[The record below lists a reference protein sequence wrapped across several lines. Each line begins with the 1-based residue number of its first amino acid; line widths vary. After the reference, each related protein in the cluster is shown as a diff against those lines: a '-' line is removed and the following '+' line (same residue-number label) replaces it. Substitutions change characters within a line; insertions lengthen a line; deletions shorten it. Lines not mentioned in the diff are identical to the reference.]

1 MGLETAVLMTAA
13 VALTAIAVG
22 GALQRVSGMGV
33 GMIAAPTLSL
43 LAGPVAGV
51 TLSNVAASVSA
62 AILFLLLRKD
72 VDWPRFVRLAPLLVA
87 GSFLGAAAVRALDVH
102 WLEIL
107 LGVSVLVAVAA
118 VLGLQQRF
126 TARSGGAVFAS
137 GAVAGFMNTTAGI
150 AGPALAV
157 YAVAS
162 RWDQRSWA
170 ATLQPVFLLANLT
183 SLATKSLFGAAVPA
197 GLHVPWP
204 VWAAV
209 VVAGPI
215 GILIGSVIARRV
227 DASRARA
234 LAIGLAG
241 AGGVVALVKGLLG
254 LAGH

>member
-1 MGLETAVLMTAA
+1 MGPTEALTLAA

-33 GMIAAPTLSL
+33 GMIAAPTLSVL
-43 LAGPVAGV
+43 LGPVAGV

-62 AILFLLLRKD
+62 LVLFLLLRRH

-87 GSFLGAAAVRALDVH
+87 GSLAGAWAVSALDAH

-107 LGVSVLVAVAA
+107 LGASVLVAVAA

-126 TARSGGAVFAS
+126 AARGDGAVFAS

-197 GLHVPWP
+197 GLHVPWQ

-209 VVAGPI
+209 VVGGPV
-215 GILIGSVIARRV
+215 GVLIGSAVARRV
-227 DASRARA
+227 DASSARA
-234 LAIGLAG
+234 LAIGLA
-241 AGGVVALVKGLLG
+241 AVGGVVALVRGVTGVLG
-254 LAGH
+254 

>member
-1 MGLETAVLMTAA
+1 MGLEAALLTMTA
-13 VALTAIAVG
+13 VALAAIAVG
-22 GALQRVSGMGV
+22 GALQRISGMGV

-43 LAGPVAGV
+43 LFGPVAGV

-62 AILFLLLRKD
+62 VILFLLLRKD
-72 VDWPRFVRLAPLLVA
+72 VDWLRFLRLAPLLVA
-87 GSFLGAAAVRALDVH
+87 GSFAGAAAVRVLDAH

-107 LGVSVLVAVAA
+107 LGASVLVAVAA

-126 TARSGGAVFAS
+126 TAQGNGAVFAS

-183 SLATKSLFGAAVPA
+183 SLGTKALFGTTLPP

-209 VVAGPI
+209 VVGGPL
-215 GILIGSVIARRV
+215 GVLVGSLIARRV
-227 DASRARA
+227 DASRAR
-234 LAIGLAG
+234 LIAICLAG
-241 AGGVVALVKGLLG
+241 VGGTVALVRGLTGLLG
-254 LAGH
+254 